1 MAKVT
6 YNKLGL
12 KAEAPIKTI
21 TWNEQMIEVRQH
33 LPLNDRLEL
42 IEKTINSTVDENN
55 YYNPCKLDVFK
66 NIFMIE
72 YYTNI
77 TFTDKQK
84 EDVGKLY
91 DSFYLTGLLTEIMN
105 NIPEVERNYIDIAI
119 DDTIKSVYS
128 YKNSA
133 MGIMAALKQD
143 YNNVNFDMSM
153 IENIL
158 KNNGEDLG
166 FLKEIMN
173 KLG

>member
-6 YNKLGL
+6 FSKLGL
-12 KAEAPIKTI
+12 KTEAPVKTI
-21 TWNEQMIEVRQH
+21 NWNEQMIEVKQH

-42 IEKTINSTVDENN
+42 IEKTINFTVDENN

-84 EDVGKLY
+84 EDTGKIY
-91 DSFYLTGLLTEIMN
+91 DAFYLTGLLKEILD
-105 NIPEVERNYIDIAI
+105 NIPEEELVYLNQAI
-119 DDTIKSVYS
+119 DDTIKSVYA

-133 MGIMAALKQD
+133 MGIVAALKQD
-143 YNNVNFDMSM
+143 YSNVNFDMTAL
-153 IENIL
+153 ENIL
-158 KNNGEDLG
+158 KNNSEDIE
-166 FLKEIMN
+166 FLKEVVE